1 MTLVKRAKL
10 RLRQQ
15 LEMRSHRVLAVGERI
30 LLKLA
35 GDTEASYRP
44 RMKQVT
50 TKCRVGEKQDRGGVE
65 SKLSSSNSVRCLS
78 ALVSL
83 EVQQHFVSHP
93 VRTCMYM

>member
-1 MTLVKRAKL
+1 MVERARL

-15 LEMRSHRVLAVGERI
+15 LEMRSHGVLAVGERI

-44 RMKQVT
+44 RAKQVT
-50 TKCRVGEKQDRGGVE
+50 TGCRVGEKQDRGGVE

-83 EVQQHFVSHP
+83 EVQ
-93 VRTCMYM
+93 